1 MRTIKANKTQFYEL
15 LKKYCPYEL
24 PQMKDTDFEKAMRAD
39 AYWLRFSNQK
49 FQWVVAY
56 MEMFCDRPMLR
67 ITCRMDDCD
76 MTIPVME
83 KDVADMV
90 RQTGLRENEKMHPW
104 IIRWTDDGKQVCYTG
119 TKKEV
124 EKYAEVRC
132 KELGKP
138 GYIIA

>member
-1 MRTIKANKTQFYEL
+1 MRTIQANKTQFYEL

-24 PQMKDTDFEKAMRAD
+24 PQMKDTDFEKAMSRN
-39 AYWLRFSNQK
+39 AYWLRFSNEK

-56 MEMFCDRPMLR
+56 LEMFCDRPTMR
-67 ITCRMDDCD
+67 ITCRMDKYDKV
-76 MTIPVME
+76 IHVME
-83 KDVADMV
+83 KDVVDMV
-90 RQTGLRENEKMHPW
+90 RQIGFQENEEMHPW
-104 IIRWTDDGKQVCYTG
+104 IIRWTDDGKQECYTG